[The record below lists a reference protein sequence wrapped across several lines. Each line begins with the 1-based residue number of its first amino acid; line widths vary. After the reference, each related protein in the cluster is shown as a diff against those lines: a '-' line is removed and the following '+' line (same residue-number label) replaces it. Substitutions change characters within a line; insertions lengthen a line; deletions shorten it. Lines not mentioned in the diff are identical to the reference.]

1 MSTLDLAFAALS
13 DPTRRRII
21 QRLTRGRTRVTDLA
35 LPFDMSLNAVSKH
48 IKVLERSGLVRR
60 EKLGREHFLELRAKP
75 MRDVAR
81 WISRYERFWN
91 TKLDSLEEFL
101 ANQPDEEQQP

>member
-1 MSTLDLAFAALS
+1 MTVQLDAFQVLA
-13 DPTRRRII
+13 DPTRRRIV
-21 QRLTRGRTRVTDLA
+21 QRLSRGRTRVTDLA
-35 LPFDMSLNAVSKH
+35 LPFDMSLNSVSKH

-91 TKLDSLEEFL
+91 TRLDSLDEFL
-101 ANQPDEEQQP
+101 ASQPDEEQQP

>member
-13 DPTRRRII
+13 DPTRRRIV
-21 QRLTRGRTRVTDLA
+21 QRLSRGRTRVTDLA
-35 LPFDMSLNAVSKH
+35 LPFDMSLNSVSKH

-91 TKLDSLEEFL
+91 TRLDSLDEFL
-101 ANQPDEEQQP
+101 ASQPDEEQQP